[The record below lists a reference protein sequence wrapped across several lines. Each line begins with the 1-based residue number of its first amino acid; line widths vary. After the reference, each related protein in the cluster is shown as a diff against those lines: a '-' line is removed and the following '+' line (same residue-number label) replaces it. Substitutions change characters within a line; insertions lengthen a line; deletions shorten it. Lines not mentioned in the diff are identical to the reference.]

1 MHETPI
7 HKEMTFK
14 ECVEAEEILFGGLDV
29 YMLSNGKIE
38 QVGEEKWTEN

>member
-29 YMLSNGKIE
+29 FKLSNGKIE
-38 QVGEEKWTEN
+38 QVGECKDAN